1 MHRSASYSL
10 RANFESADAGFQ
22 RRDPTYVACSCPTF
36 HSFVPS
42 SLSRNFETAFLFC
55 CCVLCSSS
63 SQLHRLQL
71 ARDAC
76 FSSVRNLGFI
86 CLLCCCLRW
95 WCSTRQVTLMM
106 VVVVMMMMMMMM
118 TSFYLWR
125 VKPGESFKWS
135 AYTGCPKIS
144 FTRWFSN
151 CPTKHCYLEKLVTR
165 KCINCSRCAPC

>member
-1 MHRSASYSL
+1 VANQSCLHDCIFFHADSDRLVKTLASL
-10 RANFESADAGFQ
+10 ANHKQCTEVLPILLQANFESADTGFQ
-22 RRDPTYVACSCPTF
+22 RRDLTYVACSCPTF

-55 CCVLCSSS
+55 CRVLCSSS

-76 FSSVRNLGFI
+76 FSLVRNLGFI

-106 VVVVMMMMMMMM
+106 VVVVMMMMIMMMMMM
-118 TSFYLWR
+118 TSFYL
-125 VKPGESFKWS
+125 
-135 AYTGCPKIS
+135 
-144 FTRWFSN
+144 
-151 CPTKHCYLEKLVTR
+151 
-165 KCINCSRCAPC
+165 